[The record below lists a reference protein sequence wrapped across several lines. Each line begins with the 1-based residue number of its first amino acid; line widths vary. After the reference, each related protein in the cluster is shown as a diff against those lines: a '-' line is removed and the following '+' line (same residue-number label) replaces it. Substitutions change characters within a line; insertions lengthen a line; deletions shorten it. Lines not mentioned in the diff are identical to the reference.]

1 MDFPD
6 FMLREQNRVPAWQQN
21 TPGIEGYYYTGGD
34 GSQMAFWTYTED
46 RVSKEHRHD
55 YDEYMLCVEGE
66 YVVTIDGVEHTLHA
80 GDELFIPKGS
90 LQGGRVKAGTRSIH
104 AFGGQRVVP
113 YEMVSYTDGMKDA
126 VFDFLT
132 KAFIDA
138 GKCFEPGAR
147 HGIYNDIPR
156 NFDLFLCMMDGGAVV
171 GTVAVKKL
179 GGGDCELKAL
189 YLLKEYQGKKLGY
202 ALASAAISFA
212 RGKGYRKMFLDS
224 MKGYDR
230 ALRLYR
236 SLGFAETERYN
247 DNDRADVFMA
257 LDLAR

>member
-1 MDFPD
+1 MRFPD

-156 NFDLFLCMMDGGAVV
+156 NFDLFLCMMDGGRCCR
-171 GTVAVKKL
+171 
-179 GGGDCELKAL
+179 DRR
-189 YLLKEYQGKKLGY
+189 GKKAGWRGLRAEGPV
-202 ALASAAISFA
+202 SFEGVPGEKA
-212 RGKGYRKMFLDS
+212 WLCACVRRNLFCPWQGVSEDVPRLDE
-224 MKGYDR
+224 G
-230 ALRLYR
+230 L
-236 SLGFAETERYN
+236 
-247 DNDRADVFMA
+247 
-257 LDLAR
+257 